1 MACCAGTV
9 LTFNVQNRYN
19 TYRFGGEKVRF
30 LPAAACQ
37 TKHTA
42 ALREYANE
50 QGADESLPSLIAPVR
65 ALARQ
70 LERCKAV
77 KLLKVLCT

>member
-19 TYRFGGEKVRF
+19 TYRFGGEKVSF
-30 LPAAACQ
+30 LPAAVCQ
-37 TKHTA
+37 TEHTA
-42 ALREYANE
+42 ALHEYANK
-50 QGADESLPSLIAPVR
+50 QGADESLASLIAPFR

-70 LERCKAV
+70 LKRCKAI
-77 KLLKVLCT
+77 

>member
-37 TKHTA
+37 IEHTA
-42 ALREYANE
+42 ALHEYASE
-50 QGADESLPSLIAPVR
+50 QGLDESLAFLIAPVR
-65 ALARQ
+65 ALTRQ
-70 LERCKAV
+70 MEQSQAI
-77 KLLKVLCT
+77 